1 MQPYRLRP
9 RGQQPYVCVVIHT
22 FVAFVA
28 LQAVSVVVLPSGN
41 LETEGSQHEYRIPGI
56 AARAR
61 ARAGAD
67 VCVCDTDGLSRN
79 GHRRRVADKGRLG
92 V

>member
-9 RGQQPYVCVVIHT
+9 GGQQPYVCVVIHT

-61 ARAGAD
+61 AGAD
-67 VCVCDTDGLSRN
+67 VCVGDTDGSDTYVESRTKE
-79 GHRRRVADKGRLG
+79 HSEFRACC
-92 V
+92 